1 MGSFWTRDLTHVS
14 CIDRWNLYPRAIREA
29 PLSPFLKVPSWL
41 SACLSPH
48 GYSLQWQGV
57 SAQTTSFP
65 LLRLPLSCLPHSWSF
80 CFIFLLPSCIGNLP
94 PAIATLPASS
104 WVFEIT
110 MVFHCVLSVARS
122 ELWISHS
129 PSISVHF
136 YCWLRGW
143 GEFPLLRR
151 GEKGHWEWSS
161 FCIVA

>member
-1 MGSFWTRDLTHVS
+1 MDSCQTPLSTGISQARILGQAAISYSRDLPDPVIEPTSVAFPALAGRLFNT
-14 CIDRWNLYPRAIREA
+14 ITIREA

-57 SAQTTSFP
+57 SAQTTSLP

-94 PAIATLPASS
+94 PAIATLLASS

-122 ELWISHS
+122 EL
-129 PSISVHF
+129 
-136 YCWLRGW
+136 
-143 GEFPLLRR
+143 
-151 GEKGHWEWSS
+151 
-161 FCIVA
+161 

>member
-1 MGSFWTRDLTHVS
+1 MLWGVQASVFVAHRLSCSVARGIFLDQGSNPCVS

-57 SAQTTSFP
+57 SAQTTSLP

-94 PAIATLPASS
+94 PAIATLLASS

-122 ELWISHS
+122 EL
-129 PSISVHF
+129 
-136 YCWLRGW
+136 
-143 GEFPLLRR
+143 
-151 GEKGHWEWSS
+151 
-161 FCIVA
+161 